1 MMVGSRPRLPT
12 MYYNDSKNM
21 KIQNEIV
28 LFGNSTI
35 KTGMPFNFFK
45 NGGFF
50 DSIFYTVS
58 RHDCCWCECRRERY
72 NCGKCNDCDNCDGD
86 SENSQNKLKKCVIN
100 KGTNTTY
107 KITFLRKE
115 EN

>member
-1 MMVGSRPRLPT
+1 MMVDSRPRLPT

-45 NGGFF
+45 NGGSLIAFSTLYL
-50 DSIFYTVS
+50 DMTVV
-58 RHDCCWCECRRERY
+58 DV
-72 NCGKCNDCDNCDGD
+72 NADVN
-86 SENSQNKLKKCVIN
+86 VIIVAN
-100 KGTNTTY
+100 VMTATIVMEIQKTA
-107 KITFLRKE
+107 KI
-115 EN
+115 N